1 MPHAKLPT
9 PSQDDLNAAVREAI
23 DTVDAELREV
33 SLSIHSH
40 PELAWNEHH
49 AHDVLT
55 EYMSRQRG
63 FVVTKHAYD
72 LPTAWTAVFTS
83 SAPSNDDKLPV
94 VGFNSEMD
102 ALKGIGHACGHNL
115 IAIAGCAAAIGV
127 ARTLE
132 RFQLPGK
139 VVLLGTPAEE
149 AGGGKVVL
157 LQRGA
162 YDEFDACLMVHPGPG
177 GGGKHGAGIMT
188 SSCVA
193 GLTFTYHGASAHAGG
208 APEKGRN
215 ALDAAVLAYQ
225 NVSALRQQLPKDAKV
240 HGIITGCEN
249 WSANVVPGEAKLL
262 YGIRSPSASD
272 LAALIPRVLR
282 CFAGAAL
289 AANCTYT
296 LASEILYLDVRP
308 SPGLAQAFKEFAE
321 KEYGGEGYEVPEH
334 CPTGGSTDFGNVS
347 YRCPSLHP
355 MFYLPDAAGDEHP
368 HSDSYTAAVATPS
381 AHLATLRAASAL
393 ASSGLRVLTSP
404 SFRAQIRREWE
415 EDMRLAQGEKAVRA
429 IERLVPSVEVGPG
442 GQEVREGR
450 FCDYCVC
457 GCEK

>member
-1 MPHAKLPT
+1 MPHATLPA
-9 PSQDDLNAAVREAI
+9 PSQDELNASIREAI
-23 DTVDAELREV
+23 DAVDAELREL
-33 SLSIHSH
+33 SLSIHSK

-55 EYMSRQRG
+55 EYMARQRG
-63 FVVTKHAYD
+63 FVITKHAYD

-83 SAPSNDDKLPV
+83 SASTKEREKVPV

-139 VVLLGTPAEE
+139 IVLLGTPAEE
-149 AGGGKVVL
+149 AGGGKAVL
-157 LQRGA
+157 LKRGA
-162 YDEFDACLMVHPGPG
+162 YDEFDACLMVHPGTS
-177 GGGKHGAGIMT
+177 GGGKHGAGMMT

-193 GLTFTYHGASAHAGG
+193 GLTITYHGVSAHAGG

-249 WSANVVPGEAKLL
+249 WSANVIPGEAKLL
-262 YGIRSPSASD
+262 YGIRSPAASE
-272 LAALIPRVLR
+272 LARLIPRVLR

-321 KEYGGEGYEVPEH
+321 KEYGDEGYNIPEDL
-334 CPTGGSTDFGNVS
+334 PTGGSTDFGNVS
-347 YRCPSLHP
+347 YHCPSLHP
-355 MFYLPDAAGDEHP
+355 MFYLPDATGDEHP
-368 HSDSYTAAVATPS
+368 PAVATPS
-381 AHLATLRAASAL
+381 AHLATLRASAAL
-393 ASSGLRVLTSP
+393 ASSGLRVLISP
-404 SFRAQIRREWE
+404 SFRAQIRRDWE
-415 EDMRLAQGEKAVRA
+415 EDMRVAQGEKAFRA
-429 IERLVPSVEVGPG
+429 IERLVPSVEIGPEG
-442 GQEVREGR
+442 KEVREGR
-450 FCDYCVC
+450 FCDWCVC